1 MEKKDNKTTTIKISS
16 HTRDRLEHLR
26 EHKEESADSLIN
38 KTLNILN
45 ICLRSPALASRIL
58 RDIEKSKKR
67 KEILENSD
75 TTKKKKNNLEVLDNI
90 KKTNESKGE

>member
-1 MEKKDNKTTTIKISS
+1 
-16 HTRDRLEHLR
+16 
-26 EHKEESADSLIN
+26 
-38 KTLNILN
+38 
-45 ICLRSPALASRIL
+45 LRSPALASRIL